1 MADRIRVLCVDD
13 EAVLLEMGKEFLEQS
28 GEFSVDTALSAR
40 AALDI
45 LNKNSYDAIVSDY
58 LMPEINGIEFLKT
71 LRATDKTT
79 PFIIFTGRG
88 REEIVIEALNNGADF
103 YLQKGG
109 DPVALYQELTHV
121 IRQSVQMKRTL
132 TTLAEQEQRY
142 HDLQNANDLIQSVAP
157 DGHFLFVN
165 KKWLDTLGY
174 QEQELRNLTIFDV
187 IHDES
192 LKHCMEIFQR
202 VIAGEN
208 VGIIDATFKDHTGK
222 KVYVEGIADCKM
234 ADGQPQYTRGIF
246 KNVTDRKELDAAL
259 KESEARYR
267 NVVEDQ
273 TEFICR
279 FRPDGTFVFVN
290 DAYCRYFNKK
300 RDEII
305 GKLYITN
312 IPEED
317 RAGVAANLA
326 LLTRE
331 HPVATTSNR
340 VILEDGRVRWHQW
353 SNRAIF
359 DDDGKITEYQ
369 SVGRDITDIKEAE
382 LELLRKNEDLN
393 AAFEELTATEE
404 ELRHNYEL
412 ISQKEQAL
420 RESEEKYRLLTEITD
435 DVIYMID
442 VQGTLIHISPRI
454 TRYGY
459 TPDEVISRNFTD
471 FIAKEDITKVMAD
484 FKKTLSTGKSMVTTI
499 RIQDKAGNLHWMEDN
514 GATVLDSSGSV
525 VAISGILR
533 DVSGRVKAEEALRES
548 EETFRAMVEQ
558 SVEGIIIVNFTGMLQ
573 FANNRAW
580 DIVEYPP
587 DKRITETFNV
597 LDIVSPGM
605 RLNAVADFLK
615 VSRGIDSFEVM
626 YKIITFN
633 KDERW
638 VECIGK
644 KISFRGLPAMLLS
657 LRDITGR
664 RKMDDALRENEEK
677 FRTIFDNSPYPIS
690 INSIPDGK
698 FIEVNAAF
706 LKSSGYVE
714 AEVLGKSPVDLGLL
728 SLLDYGKL
736 SGHLLLSGK
745 LENVPMV
752 LRGKGEIAVHVQFS
766 TIPITINNRSAIMT
780 MAAEI
785 TKLRRVEE
793 ELLQRNE
800 ELHAA
805 YEELAGADEELRQN
819 FDELSK
825 KEQTLRESE
834 EKFRAL
840 VEHSLD
846 GILITDFS
854 GNLLFANQ
862 AAGNIVDVPDFEQGI
877 KKRNLLEFIVPEE
890 KSRVLHDFSQVGQ
903 GIDSYPVN
911 YQVISASGRQIWIEA
926 IGKRILF
933 QDSPAILISMRD
945 ISSRKNMEV
954 AMLRANKQLNL
965 LSSITRHDIN
975 NQLQGLN
982 GFVELLHTKMPDP
995 SFKDY
1000 FTRITEASDQI
1011 SAMIRFTKEY
1021 EQIGVRAPAWH
1032 DIRTLVDNVGKDI
1045 KTGKI
1050 TLKNDLPANTEVLA
1064 DPLIARVFFNLVDN
1078 AIRHG
1083 GKITKIRFS
1092 FEVRD
1097 GKRVIVCEDDGDGV
1111 ASDEKERIFD
1121 RGFGKNT
1128 GFGLTIS
1135 REILDITGLTI
1146 KETGKPGTG
1155 ARFEIVIP
1163 EGQYRSTAR

>member
-1 MADRIRVLCVDD
+1 MAEGIRVLCVDD
-13 EAVLLEMGKEFLEQS
+13 EAVLLEMGKEYLEQS

-58 LMPEINGIEFLKT
+58 LMPEMNGIEFLKRV
-71 LRATDKTT
+71 RATDKTT

-88 REEIVIEALNNGADF
+88 REEVVIEALNNGADF

-109 DPVALYQELTHV
+109 DPVVLYQELTHV
-121 IRQSVQMKRTL
+121 IRQSVVMKRTL
-132 TTLAEQEQRY
+132 TTLEEQEQRY
-142 HDLQNANDLIQSVAP
+142 HDIQNANDLIQSVAP

-174 QEQELRNLTIFDV
+174 QEQDLQKLTLFDV

-192 LKHCMEIFQR
+192 LKHCMETFQR
-202 VIAGEN
+202 VISGEN
-208 VGIIDATFKDHTGK
+208 VGIIDAVFKDRAGK
-222 KVYVEGIADCKM
+222 KVYVEGIANCKM
-234 ADGQPQYTRGIF
+234 VEGQPEYTRGIF
-246 KNVTDRKELDAAL
+246 KNVTERKELDAAL
-259 KESEARYR
+259 KESETRYR

-317 RAGVAANLA
+317 RAGVAAIIA

-340 VILEDGRVRWHQW
+340 VILDGGRVRWHQW

-359 DDDGKITEYQ
+359 GDDGKITEYQ
-369 SVGRDITDIKEAE
+369 SVGRDITDLKEAE
-382 LELLRKNEDLN
+382 QELLSKNEDLN

-412 ISQKEQAL
+412 ISRNEQAL

-442 VQGTLIHISPRI
+442 VQGALTHISPRI

-459 TPDEVISRNFTD
+459 TPDEVISRNFTE
-471 FIAKEDITKVMAD
+471 FIAKEDITKVLAE
-484 FKKTLSTGKSMVTTI
+484 FKKTVSTGKSTVTTI
-499 RIQDKAGNLHWMEDN
+499 RIQDKTGNLHWMEDN
-514 GATVLDSSGSV
+514 GAPVLDSSGSV

-558 SVEGIIIVNFTGMLQ
+558 SGEGIIIVNFTGMLQ
-573 FANNRAW
+573 FANNMAW

-587 DKRITETFNV
+587 DKRTTETFNV

-626 YKIITFN
+626 YKIITFEKN
-633 KDERW
+633 ERW

-657 LRDITGR
+657 IRDITQR
-664 RKMDDALRENEEK
+664 RKTDDALRENEAK

-706 LKSSGYVE
+706 LKSSGYEE
-714 AEVLGKSPVDLGLL
+714 AEILGKSPIELGLL

-785 TKLRRVEE
+785 TKLKRVEE
-793 ELLQRNE
+793 ELLQKN
-800 ELHAA
+800 
-805 YEELAGADEELRQN
+805 EELRQN

-846 GILITDFS
+846 GILITDFT
-854 GNLLFANQ
+854 GNLLFANR
-862 AAGNIVDVPDFEQGI
+862 AAGQIVDVPDFEQGI
-877 KKRNLLEFIVPEE
+877 KKRNLLEFIAPEE
-890 KSRVLHDFSQVGQ
+890 KSRILHDFSKVEQ

-911 YQVISASGRQIWIEA
+911 YQVISASGRRIWIEA

-982 GFVELLHTKMPDP
+982 GFVELLHAKMPDP
-995 SFKDY
+995 TFEDY

-1032 DIRTLVDNVGKDI
+1032 DIRILVDNVGKDI

-1050 TLKNDLPANTEVLA
+1050 TLKNDLPANREVLA

-1092 FEVRD
+1092 FAAHN
-1097 GKRVIVCEDDGDGV
+1097 GNRVIVCEDDGDGV
-1111 ASDEKERIFD
+1111 ASSEKEKIFD

-1135 REILDITGLTI
+1135 REILDITGMTI
-1146 KETGKPGTG
+1146 KETGKPGKG
-1155 ARFEIVIP
+1155 ARFEIVVP